1 MSFGPVGIISS
12 IAGVPRVQARGTE
25 VEREGIE
32 TAAATSEAE
41 SERQADDA
49 AGVGTTSEES
59 ETNERDAD
67 GRRLWERS
75 IGRPAAAGATES
87 ESPAGVRDPRGEA
100 GSQLD
105 LSG

>member
-1 MSFGPVGIISS
+1 MSFGPIGIVSS

-25 VEREGIE
+25 AEREGIE
-32 TAAATSEAE
+32 TSAATSEAE
-41 SERQADDA
+41 SERKADDA

-67 GRRLWERS
+67 GRRLWERNV
-75 IGRPAAAGATES
+75 GRPAAADTTES
-87 ESPAGVRDPRGEA
+87 DSPAVVRDPRGEA

>member
-1 MSFGPVGIISS
+1 MTFGPVGIVSS
-12 IAGVPRVQARGTE
+12 IAGLPRVQAKGAD

-32 TAAATSEAE
+32 SAVAESEAD
-41 SERQADDA
+41 SERQADEA

-67 GRRLWERS
+67 GRRLWERPPS
-75 IGRPAAAGATES
+75 VRAGIDDAQNES
-87 ESPAGVRDPRGEA
+87 NAPVKDPRGEA